1 MKHAGQNLQLRVNM
15 PKFSA
20 RLINH
25 SNTDMLNICDADLL
39 GKTLSR
45 DDFTLK
51 ISKEYYAQKLVNE
64 EEARTLLQKSGNIN
78 MVGKEIISL
87 SVDMGIGS
95 LDGIKEIDGI
105 PFLIVFKM

>member
-1 MKHAGQNLQLRVNM
+1 M
-15 PKFSA
+15 FSA

-25 SNTDMLNICDADLL
+25 NDTLMLNICDADLL
-39 GKTLSR
+39 GRTLNR
-45 DDFTLK
+45 GNFTLK
-51 ISKEYYAQKLVNE
+51 ISEKYYAQKVVE
-64 EEARTLLQKSGNIN
+64 KEEAKDLLRRANNIN

-95 LDGIKEIDGI
+95 QEGVKEIDGV

>member
-1 MKHAGQNLQLRVNM
+1 M
-15 PKFSA
+15 FSA

-25 SNTDMLNICDADLL
+25 NDTRMLNICDTDLL
-39 GKTLSR
+39 GRILNNG
-45 DDFTLK
+45 DFTLK
-51 ISKEYYAQKLVNE
+51 ISEEYYAQKVVE
-64 EEARTLLQKSGNIN
+64 KGEAGDLLRRSNNIN

-95 LDGIKEIDGI
+95 QEGVKEIDGI

>member
-1 MKHAGQNLQLRVNM
+1 M
-15 PKFSA
+15 FSA

-25 SNTDMLNICDADLL
+25 NDTVMLNICDADLL
-39 GKTLSR
+39 GRTLNR
-45 DDFTLK
+45 GNFTLK
-51 ISKEYYAQKLVNE
+51 ISEKYYAQKVVE
-64 EEARTLLQKSGNIN
+64 KEEAKDLLRRSNNIN

-95 LDGIKEIDGI
+95 QEGVKEIDGV